1 MEIRR
6 ATPKDLDALFTLNKQ
21 ISELHHLNTPE
32 VFVAPSEQDKQF
44 LANALEDK
52 ERLILIA
59 EENQQAIGFVTASI
73 TQNETISFLIKD
85 PICRVGTIVVDENQ
99 KSKGVGS
106 LLMNQVEQ
114 WAIESGAVQIRLEV
128 MEFNQAAQQFYDK
141 LNFTTSSR
149 IMLKCL

>member
-6 ATPKDLDALFTLNKQ
+6 ATPKDLDALFVLNKQ
-21 ISELHHLNTPE
+21 ISELHHLNAPE
-32 VFVAPSEQDKQF
+32 AFVAPSEQDKQF

-59 EENQQAIGFVTASI
+59 EQNQQAIGFVTASI

-85 PICRVGTIVVDENQ
+85 PICRIGTIVVDENQ